1 MTRVTPA
8 GLLVFWEES
17 MFTGLDCSRTLTVGW
32 HTFPAKRRPLMD
44 MTELYKLI
52 GAALTLLSA
61 FACTAYM
68 FLGSS
73 RSLDSYPELKVQTT
87 DTLRPA
93 SIQTRLKATGVERKH
108 EC

>member
-1 MTRVTPA
+1 
-8 GLLVFWEES
+8 
-17 MFTGLDCSRTLTVGW
+17 
-32 HTFPAKRRPLMD
+32 MD
-44 MTELYKLI
+44 ITELYKLI
-52 GAALTLLSA
+52 GAVLTLLSV
-61 FACTAYM
+61 FACTSYM

-93 SIQTRLKATGVERKH
+93 SIQTRLKATGVEGKH